1 MAKKFLKNL
10 KSLFIVED
18 EDTSIPDPLAKPIP
32 KRKPTPIP
40 PKDNTP
46 NKIVKTPDEPVRK
59 SPVNLPS
66 DLPVVP
72 PPESR
77 PKPPARKINPKIAD
91 VLLKAMQDGNL
102 EGFDYLEFKESLE
115 KLTSIT
121 ADEET
126 RYKTAYAVV
135 SSMGTNVHKLI
146 ESARHYVTIL
156 AKEKERFSKD
166 VLKKMETELGA
177 KKKSIVDLD
186 QSIKDKKAQIEQLK
200 KDIDSLQRQM
210 IEEIAQVDQES
221 GKVKEVETDFN
232 FTYTY
237 IRGKIDKDIRNM
249 REYLTVKAEN
259 PLGDDLDFDLN
270 Q

>member
-1 MAKKFLKNL
+1 MAKKFIKNL
-10 KSLFIVED
+10 KSLFIVEE
-18 EDTSIPDPLAKPIP
+18 EDTTDLNPLDKSIP
-32 KRKPTPIP
+32 KRKPTRIP

-46 NKIVKTPDEPVRK
+46 NKIVKTPDETSKKP
-59 SPVNLPS
+59 PVNLPS

-72 PPESR
+72 PPQSR

-91 VLLKAMQDGNL
+91 ILLKAMQDGNL

-156 AKEKERFSKD
+156 AREKERFGKE
-166 VLKKMETELGA
+166 VLKKMERELGA
-177 KKKSIVDLD
+177 KKKSIVGLD
-186 QSIKDKKAQIEQLK
+186 QSIKDKKAEIEKLK
-200 KDIDSLQRQM
+200 KDIDSIQRQM
-210 IEEIAQVDQES
+210 IEEIAQVDQDS

-232 FTYTY
+232 FTYSF
-237 IRGKIDKDIRNM
+237 IKGKIDKDIRNM

-259 PLGDDLDFDLN
+259 PLEDDLDFDLN
-270 Q
+270 